1 MADLHETD
9 RRTSTFVMTVIVLS
23 FMVLVPA
30 IGTVVVT
37 PNKLPPFIVLVA
49 GGLGQPFLVWRKRQ
63 TVGLSLLLV
72 GLQLSAVWWL
82 AKG

>member
-1 MADLHETD
+1 MADFHETD
-9 RRTSTFVMTVIVLS
+9 HKTRTMVMTVIVFS

-30 IGTVVVT
+30 IGVVWVA
-37 PNKLPPFIVLVA
+37 PHKVPPFILLVA
-49 GGLGQPFLVWRKRQ
+49 GGLGQPLLVWRKRQ

-82 AKG
+82 AKC